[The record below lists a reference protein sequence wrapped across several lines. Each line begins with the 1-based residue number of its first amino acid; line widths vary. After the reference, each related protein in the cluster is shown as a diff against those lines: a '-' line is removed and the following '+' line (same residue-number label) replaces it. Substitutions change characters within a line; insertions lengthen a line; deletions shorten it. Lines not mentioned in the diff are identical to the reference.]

1 VSKEKKNRAR
11 PSRCKAGGLS
21 IAGRIGDIAMIDKVL
36 IFDTTLRDGEQAPG
50 ASLSVAEKLEIAH
63 QLAVLGVDI
72 IEAGFPVSSPTQFE
86 ATHRIAEEVAGSTI
100 CALARAHEKDI
111 TSAGNA
117 VAPAKRKRIHTF
129 IATSPIHMKH
139 KLNKTPAEVLKM
151 AVDAVTFAKSFTP
164 DVEFSPE
171 DACRSEMPFL
181 IEILTAVI
189 EAGATTLNIPDTV
202 GYVLPYEYGRIIAEL
217 VSSVPGINKVIVST
231 HCHND
236 LGQAVANSLA
246 GVRNGA
252 RQVECSV
259 NGLGERAGNAALE
272 EVVMAIHTRP
282 DFFVGSA
289 LLTTDGSTMLT
300 TGKGGAFDG
309 AQGKAKPLTTNI
321 KTTQIYKTSQLVS
334 RLTGFVV
341 QPNKAIVGANAFAH
355 ESGVHVDGVLKER
368 STYEIMTPE
377 TIGLSGSR
385 MVLGRHTGRHGFADR
400 CKKLG
405 YKLSKQELEIAYER
419 FLQVADKKKEVFDE
433 DLTAIIDDEIRAVE
447 RTYDLQYLK
456 VLIETGNAPVATVKI
471 KTKDETKEAQA
482 EGDGPV
488 DAAYEA
494 IKEAT
499 GYSPKLENYSIRAV
513 TSGKEALGEATV
525 KIKQDNRTYIGRG
538 ISTDIIEASAKAYID
553 AINRMVARSGTDE
566 EPSVKVEL

>member
-1 VSKEKKNRAR
+1 MAEEK
-11 PSRCKAGGLS
+11 
-21 IAGRIGDIAMIDKVL
+21 II

-50 ASLSVAEKLEIAH
+50 ASLSISEKLEIAR
-63 QLAVLGVDI
+63 QLAILGVDV
-72 IEAGFPVSSPTQFE
+72 IEAGFPVSSPAQFE
-86 ATHRIAEEVAGSTI
+86 ATKQISEQVKGPTI
-100 CALARAHEKDI
+100 CGLARSTNEDI
-111 TSAGNA
+111 ESAGKA
-117 VAPAKRKRIHTF
+117 LVSAKKRRIHTF

-139 KLNKTPAEVLKM
+139 KLNKKPAEVLKM
-151 AVDAVTFAKSFTP
+151 AVAAVKLAKTFTN

-181 IEILTAVI
+181 IEVLTAAI

-217 VSSVPGINKVIVST
+217 VAKVPGIDKCIIST

-236 LGQAVANSLA
+236 LGMAVANSLA

-272 EVVMAIHTRP
+272 EVVMSIHTRP
-282 DFFVGSA
+282 DFF
-289 LLTTDGSTMLT
+289 
-300 TGKGGAFDG
+300 GKDRVR
-309 AQGKAKPLTTNI
+309 PLTTNI
-321 KTTQIYKTSQLVS
+321 NTKQIYKTSQLVS

-355 ESGVHVDGVLKER
+355 EAGVHVDGVLKER
-368 STYEIMTPE
+368 KTYEIMTPE
-377 TIGLSGSR
+377 SIGLSSSR
-385 MVLGRHTGRHGFADR
+385 MVLGRHTGRAGFSDR

-405 YKLSKQELEIAYER
+405 YKLTKDEIEQAYNR

-433 DLTAIIDDEIRAVE
+433 DVVAIIDDEVRVVE
-447 RTYDLQYLK
+447 HTFEMEYLR
-456 VLIETGNAPVATVKI
+456 VLIETGTNPTATVKI
-471 KTKDETKEAQA
+471 RSKGKLKEAQA

-494 IKEAT
+494 IREAT
-499 GYSPKLENYSIRAV
+499 GFSPTLESYSIRAV
-513 TSGKEALGEATV
+513 TGGKEALGEATV
-525 KIKQDNRTYIGRG
+525 RIKQNSRTYIGRG
-538 ISTDIIEASAKAYID
+538 VSTDIIEASAKAYVD
-553 AINRMVARSGTDE
+553 AINRMVARKDAGE
-566 EPSVKVEL
+566 EPEVKIGL

>member
-1 VSKEKKNRAR
+1 MTEEK
-11 PSRCKAGGLS
+11 
-21 IAGRIGDIAMIDKVL
+21 II

-50 ASLSVAEKLEIAH
+50 ASLSITEKLEIAQ
-63 QLAVLGVDI
+63 QLAILGVDV
-72 IEAGFPVSSPTQFE
+72 IEAGFPVSSPVQFE
-86 ATHRIAEEVAGSTI
+86 ATRLVAEQVTGPTIAG
-100 CALARAHEKDI
+100 LARAGEKDI
-111 TSAGNA
+111 EAAGKA
-117 VAPAKRKRIHTF
+117 VAPAKKRRIHTF
-129 IATSPIHMKH
+129 IATSPIHMKY
-139 KLNKTPAEVLKM
+139 KLNKTPAEVLKL
-151 AVDAVTFAKSFTP
+151 AVEAVRFAKTFTD

-181 IEILTAVI
+181 IEVLTAAI

-202 GYVLPYEYGRIIAEL
+202 GYILPYEYGRIIAQL
-217 VSSVPGINKVIVST
+217 KSDVPGIDKCIIST

-236 LGQAVANSLA
+236 LGMAVANSVT

-282 DFFVGSA
+282 DFF
-289 LLTTDGSTMLT
+289 
-300 TGKGGAFDG
+300 GKDR
-309 AQGKAKPLTTNI
+309 AKPLTTNI
-321 KTTQIYKTSQLVS
+321 NTKQIYKTSQLVS

-405 YKLSKQELEIAYER
+405 YKLSKDEIEQAYQR

-433 DLTAIIDDEIRAVE
+433 DLVVIIDDEVRVVE
-447 RTYDLQYLK
+447 HTFELEYLR
-456 VLIETGNAPVATVKI
+456 VLIETGTSPTATVKI
-471 KTKDETKEAQA
+471 KSKEGTKEAQA

-494 IKEAT
+494 IRKAT
-499 GYSPKLENYSIRAV
+499 GFAPTLESYSIRAV

-525 KIKQDNRTYIGRG
+525 RIKQNGRTCIGRG
-538 ISTDIIEASAKAYID
+538 VSTDIIEASAKAYVD
-553 AINRMVARSGTDE
+553 AINRMVTRKDSGE
-566 EPSVKVEL
+566 EPEVKVEL

>member
-1 VSKEKKNRAR
+1 MEN
-11 PSRCKAGGLS
+11 
-21 IAGRIGDIAMIDKVL
+21 KVI

-50 ASLSVAEKLEIAH
+50 ASLSVAEKLEIAQ
-63 QLAVLGVDI
+63 QLAVLGVDV
-72 IEAGFPVSSPTQFE
+72 IEAGFPVSSPAQYE
-86 ATHRIAEEVAGSTI
+86 ATRQIAEQVKGATI
-100 CALARAHEKDI
+100 CGLARTTEQDI
-111 TSAGNA
+111 VSAGKA
-117 VAPAKRKRIHTF
+117 LAPAKRRRIHTF

-139 KLNKTPAEVLKM
+139 KLNKSPADVLKM
-151 AVDAVTFAKSFTP
+151 AVAAVKLAKSFTD

-181 IEILTAVI
+181 IEVLTAVI

-202 GYVLPYEYGRIIAEL
+202 GYVLPYEYGQIIAQL
-217 VSSVPGINKVIVST
+217 ITGVPGIDKTIIST

-282 DFFVGSA
+282 DFFTGSA
-289 LLTTDGSTMLT
+289 MLT
-300 TGKGGAFDG
+300 TGKA
-309 AQGKAKPLTTNI
+309 AGKALVTGINTKE
-321 KTTQIYKTSQLVS
+321 IYRTSQLVS

-368 STYEIMTPE
+368 KTYEIMRPE

-405 YKLSKQELEIAYER
+405 YKLSKDEVEQAYQR

-433 DLTAIIDDEIRAVE
+433 DVVAIIDDEVRVVE
-447 RTYDLQYLK
+447 HTFELEYMR
-456 VLIETGNAPVATVKI
+456 VLIETGVSPKAIVKI
-471 KTKDETKEAQA
+471 RSKDGVKEADA

-488 DAAYEA
+488 DAAYNA
-494 IKEAT
+494 IREAT
-499 GYSPKLENYSIRAV
+499 GFSPKLESYSIRAV

-525 KIKQDNRTYIGRG
+525 KVSTDCRTFVGRG

-553 AINRMVARSGTDE
+553 AINRMVGKAGKE
-566 EPSVKVEL
+566 EPGVKAEL